1 MLLDRSHRHAVLSDF
16 GLSRRTSAL
25 SEASPSGGSQR
36 YMAPEL
42 MFERFEYASDVY
54 SFALLMWT
62 LAYDRLCFAEYS
74 APQVIFFVQ
83 SNPATFR
90 PALSAPP
97 ALDLST
103 AAEVPKHI
111 WEPLKELIQECWH
124 AETVCRP
131 TMGEV
136 VGLLH
141 TFSVAPTAASAAMS
155 AAA

>member
-1 MLLDRSHRHAVLSDF
+1 MLSDF

-25 SEASPSGGSQR
+25 SESSPVGGSQR
-36 YMAPEL
+36 YMAPEV
-42 MFERFEYASDVY
+42 MFERFGYASDVY

-62 LAYDRLCFAEYS
+62 LAYGRLCFAEYT
-74 APQVIFFVQ
+74 APQVIFFLQ

-97 ALDLST
+97 TLDLST
-103 AAEVPKHI
+103 VAEVPEHI
-111 WEPLKELIQECWH
+111 WEPIKELIQECWH

-141 TFSVAPTAASAAMS
+141 SVAPTAASAAMS
-155 AAA
+155 AAV